1 MTIRAIHR
9 FTEMLGLLSRGKF
22 VEKLDEHLADSIRTL
37 EALPAE
43 KGEATITITVK
54 LVYESGRLDVRPS
67 VKSKLPEEKGFTGT
81 PFWAFENGLSVQHPS
96 QMDMFTR
103 PVSGAD
109 ASRAGGYASD
119 GERARDTA

>member
-1 MTIRAIHR
+1 MTTRAIHR

-22 VEKLDEHLADSIRTL
+22 VEKLDDHLAESIKTL

-54 LVYESGRLDVRPS
+54 LVYESGRLDVRPA
-67 VKSKLPEEKGFTGT
+67 VKSKLPDEKGFSGT

-103 PVSGAD
+103 PVG
-109 ASRAGGYASD
+109 SD
-119 GERARDTA
+119 ERTRDTA